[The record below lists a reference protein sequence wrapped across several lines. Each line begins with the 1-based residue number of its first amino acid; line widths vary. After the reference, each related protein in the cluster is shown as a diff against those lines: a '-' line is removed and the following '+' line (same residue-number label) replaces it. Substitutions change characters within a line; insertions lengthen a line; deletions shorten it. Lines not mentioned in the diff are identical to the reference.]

1 MGVVISSAV
10 IPITLTLLWSKQNRM
25 AATIAPIFG
34 FAAAIITWLTTTHGL
49 YGEITVDT
57 TNQNM
62 PMMAGNL
69 VALFSPLLVTVP
81 LSLWKP
87 DNFTFDATRNIE
99 IVEDETAPEPA
110 AAIQK
115 EEDVEAEQ
123 AQMRKS
129 ARFAKYTSVTLALCL
144 FVLWPLPMF
153 GSQYVFSLPFF
164 RGWVIV
170 SIIWVFY
177 STFAVGLFPLWE
189 ARKDAVIVFR
199 AIWQD
204 LRGRRRQ
211 LTDLPTK
218 VTVQGIT
225 SVPENADGVVFEDK
239 KI

>member
-34 FAAAIITWLTTTHGL
+34 FAAAIITWLTTTYGL

-69 VALFSPLLVTVP
+69 VALFSPVLVTVP

-99 IVEDETAPEPA
+99 IVTDETVPEEQP

-115 EEDVEAEQ
+115 QEEVEAEQ
-123 AQMRKS
+123 VQMRKS
-129 ARFAKYTSVTLALCL
+129 ARFAKYTSVILALCL

-170 SIIWVFY
+170 SIIWVFC

-189 ARKDAVIVFR
+189 ARKDAVIVVR

-204 LRGRRRQ
+204 LRGRRQ
-211 LTDLPTK
+211 LTDLPK